1 MVIFE
6 SFLSRRFL
14 GRHLELDILES
25 LSRVLVV
32 AIALYLLVKGLDL
45 GHRHAL
51 SLIFKPSTESF
62 LYIAEVLLMAVPCVL
77 LLSNKIRTN
86 EKGLFISAMMV
97 VLGVVLNRLN
107 VSTTALS
114 SSTGVTYFPSFMEI
128 SISAFI
134 VALGF
139 IGFAL
144 ATKYLPIFV
153 EDKEHAPAVE
163 EPQGAGEFILVDD
176 RLYHKDL
183 AFEENIALQNVLKQ
197 QI

>member
-1 MVIFE
+1 
-6 SFLSRRFL
+6 
-14 GRHLELDILES
+14 
-25 LSRVLVV
+25 
-32 AIALYLLVKGLDL
+32 
-45 GHRHAL
+45 
-51 SLIFKPSTESF
+51 
-62 LYIAEVLLMAVPCVL
+62 
-77 LLSNKIRTN
+77 
-86 EKGLFISAMMV
+86 MMV

-114 SSTGVTYFPSFMEI
+114 SSTGVNYFPSLTEI

-153 EDKEHAPAVE
+153 EDKEHAPTVE
-163 EPQGAGEFILVDD
+163 EPQTAGEFILVDD
-176 RLYHKDL
+176 HLYHKDL